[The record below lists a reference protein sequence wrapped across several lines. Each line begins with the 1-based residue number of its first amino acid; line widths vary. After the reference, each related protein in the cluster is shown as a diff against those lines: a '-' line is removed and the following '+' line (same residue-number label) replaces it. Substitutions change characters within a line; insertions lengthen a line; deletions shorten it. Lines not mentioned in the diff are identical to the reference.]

1 MVSSKNSLLHSQRA
15 AKLISTGLLYSKLQ
29 QIRPNIE
36 KLTRFDTFDTFLLKQ
51 TKYLIPRCSVL
62 TDFWLFQLTLEDD
75 EIGHLLD
82 PQTGEINKD
91 NFVSYSLERK
101 LLDAQETNARRKK
114 MQKEDELNR
123 KERLLRRQ
131 ASFVQPPPP
140 PLPEPEKITE
150 DTERSDYFTL

>member
-1 MVSSKNSLLHSQRA
+1 M
-15 AKLISTGLLYSKLQ
+15 
-29 QIRPNIE
+29 
-36 KLTRFDTFDTFLLKQ
+36 
-51 TKYLIPRCSVL
+51 
-62 TDFWLFQLTLEDD
+62 FQLTLEDD
-75 EIGHLLD
+75 EISHLLD

-131 ASFVQPPPP
+131 ASFVQQPPP
-140 PLPEPEKITE
+140 PLPEPEKITDE
-150 DTERSDYFTL
+150 SERLFFFTFVKIYGGWGDDGWTGFPKK

>member
-1 MVSSKNSLLHSQRA
+1 M
-15 AKLISTGLLYSKLQ
+15 
-29 QIRPNIE
+29 
-36 KLTRFDTFDTFLLKQ
+36 
-51 TKYLIPRCSVL
+51 
-62 TDFWLFQLTLEDD
+62 FQLSLEDD

-140 PLPEPEKITE
+140 PLPEPEKISE
-150 DTERSDYFTL
+150 ESERWIFYFCVFWDFGDVL

>member
-1 MVSSKNSLLHSQRA
+1 M
-15 AKLISTGLLYSKLQ
+15 
-29 QIRPNIE
+29 
-36 KLTRFDTFDTFLLKQ
+36 
-51 TKYLIPRCSVL
+51 
-62 TDFWLFQLTLEDD
+62 FQLTLEDD
-75 EIGHLLD
+75 EISHLLD

-140 PLPEPEKITE
+140 SLPEPEKITE
-150 DTERSDYFTL
+150 DTERSVLYFFFENIRFLAPPVWSVMYYQVSPKK

>member
-1 MVSSKNSLLHSQRA
+1 ML
-15 AKLISTGLLYSKLQ
+15 
-29 QIRPNIE
+29 
-36 KLTRFDTFDTFLLKQ
+36 
-51 TKYLIPRCSVL
+51 
-62 TDFWLFQLTLEDD
+62 LFQLSLEDD

-140 PLPEPEKITE
+140 PLPEPEKISE
-150 DTERSDYFTL
+150 ETERWIFFYCLWKYRVGTWVLYCCMTKYP

>member
-1 MVSSKNSLLHSQRA
+1 MNHLS
-15 AKLISTGLLYSKLQ
+15 
-29 QIRPNIE
+29 
-36 KLTRFDTFDTFLLKQ
+36 
-51 TKYLIPRCSVL
+51 
-62 TDFWLFQLTLEDD
+62 FQLTLEDE

-101 LLDAQETNARRKK
+101 LLDAQETNARRKR

-131 ASFVQPPPP
+131 ASFVQQAPP
-140 PLPEPEKITE
+140 PLSEPEKITE
-150 DTERSDYFTL
+150 DTERFLYL

>member
-1 MVSSKNSLLHSQRA
+1 M
-15 AKLISTGLLYSKLQ
+15 
-29 QIRPNIE
+29 
-36 KLTRFDTFDTFLLKQ
+36 
-51 TKYLIPRCSVL
+51 
-62 TDFWLFQLTLEDD
+62 LFQLSLEDD

-140 PLPEPEKITE
+140 SLPEPEKISAE
-150 DTERSDYFTL
+150 TERFIFYSKHLFLKI